1 MEQIVSSKS
10 SSSATDDDPDD
21 DYDDDYDDEPLQC
34 TTIVGSAPV
43 LRQRYNLK

>member
-10 SSSATDDDPDD
+10 SSSATDDDP
-21 DYDDDYDDEPLQC
+21 DDDYDDEPLQC

>member
-1 MEQIVSSKS
+1 MEQMVFSKS

>member
-1 MEQIVSSKS
+1 MEQMVFSKS

-21 DYDDDYDDEPLQC
+21 DYDDDEPLQC